1 MYSPRVVRSWGKRQ
15 LDNRQTALGR
25 EAEEDW
31 EPALGGRKRISWMDS
46 CSGFSSSRVSHI
58 GVVVRFSRYNTAHQN
73 LRAEVD
79 YVNGL
84 QEELQGAIGCKPGR
98 PRAVCGSRP
107 AMS

>member
-1 MYSPRVVRSWGKRQ
+1 
-15 LDNRQTALGR
+15 
-25 EAEEDW
+25 
-31 EPALGGRKRISWMDS
+31 MDS

-84 QEELQGAIGCKPGR
+84 REELQGQLAASQDGR
-98 PRAVCGSRP
+98 EQFAVLVQQCRNALKS
-107 AMS
+107 AADYTD